1 MAQPIPN
8 PAKEEPAVSAGVVL
22 NSSSAFR
29 PRLLAKTHWTDP
41 KPEADQILVIDL
53 SQSNIAAVLLQ
64 RKGPD
69 FLLLKQFEEPASCP
83 IPGRPPL
90 SLRDRLKRFRA
101 DLNTKMREAIFL
113 IGMEQSLLR
122 NVEMGILER
131 QEIRRILKLS
141 TRHFFQQDMSDSEFD
156 CFIPAARANELAQA
170 GKPGNFL
177 VAAAPEKVLAEI
189 NSAAEFAGF
198 KAIQIVPVQVAFAN
212 AALLAKEQLINK
224 DPLVLLHIGT
234 NTSTVSFLFDENITL
249 TRVIRIGREQLARA
263 LNQARQTPANLSSE
277 MRSGLIQS
285 NLQHALT
292 PLAHEIRAAIDYFED
307 LYSQRVSAGFVTGQ
321 IALDDLVIE
330 SLQVLEIP
338 CQRINS
344 ERLFKAVETS
354 RAE

>member
-1 MAQPIPN
+1 
-8 PAKEEPAVSAGVVL
+8 
-22 NSSSAFR
+22 
-29 PRLLAKTHWTDP
+29 
-41 KPEADQILVIDL
+41 
-53 SQSNIAAVLLQ
+53 
-64 RKGPD
+64 
-69 FLLLKQFEEPASCP
+69 
-83 IPGRPPL
+83 
-90 SLRDRLKRFRA
+90 
-101 DLNTKMREAIFL
+101 
-113 IGMEQSLLR
+113 
-122 NVEMGILER
+122 
-131 QEIRRILKLS
+131 
-141 TRHFFQQDMSDSEFD
+141 
-156 CFIPAARANELAQA
+156 
-170 GKPGNFL
+170 